1 MEALVKH
8 QAHAR
13 ALVWRGRPHH
23 HGPFYAGPG
32 HRRVCNAKRLWRGS
46 RKDAIGGLELPFPVG
61 LFRNGVASVG
71 VDKKKWAPQK
81 DCPQSALVFVPP
93 RLFLA
98 QIFLFPPPAHWSF
111 FLPGRL

>member
-46 RKDAIGGLELPFPVG
+46 RKDAIGGLWLPFLVG
-61 LFRNGVASVG
+61 LISNSVAGVGA
-71 VDKKKWAPQK
+71 DKKKWSAPTG
-81 DCPQSALVFVPP
+81 CAQSARVLFP
-93 RLFLA
+93 RRLLLAALF
-98 QIFLFPPPAHWSF
+98 IFPPP
-111 FLPGRL
+111 